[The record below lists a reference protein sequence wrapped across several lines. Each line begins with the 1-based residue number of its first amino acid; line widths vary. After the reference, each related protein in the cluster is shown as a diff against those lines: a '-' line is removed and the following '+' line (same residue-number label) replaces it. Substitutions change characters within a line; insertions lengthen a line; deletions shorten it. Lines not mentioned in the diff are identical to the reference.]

1 MEIKWLTTL
10 FRNLAYTTLS
20 LYVIF
25 KSRNTI
31 MFKQIL
37 KSKTM
42 LFNIF
47 VAIMAVVELNMN
59 VLQPLLGDHYG
70 VVFMVI
76 AVVNAILRIVTT
88 TSLKDK

>member
-1 MEIKWLTTL
+1 
-10 FRNLAYTTLS
+10 
-20 LYVIF
+20 
-25 KSRNTI
+25 
-31 MFKQIL
+31 
-37 KSKTM
+37 
-42 LFNIF
+42 
-47 VAIMAVVELNMN
+47 MAVVELNMN